1 MSLHLYSCT
10 FTPQPKRAD
19 VRVSQ
24 KTRLATRRRLEAELA
39 EERISAELVEKHN
52 RHARDSQQFREQGET
67 A

>member
-1 MSLHLYSCT
+1 MTLHLYSCT

-24 KTRLATRRRLEAELA
+24 KTRLATRRRLESELA
-39 EERISAELVEKHN
+39 EERISAEFVGKHN
-52 RHARDSQQFREQGET
+52 ARVKRDAEYRQNGG